1 MAICLMLSYTDTLM
15 NTMPRSPYMR
25 QLEKYS
31 NECKF
36 EVKWFDDQRKHDNVL
51 EGLHFCVEYL
61 YDLVLLSCS
70 KWLQSVLQPSR
81 LTDDDM

>member
-1 MAICLMLSYTDTLM
+1 MLSYTDTLM

-36 EVKWFDDQRKHDNVL
+36 EVKWFDDQRQHDNVL

-61 YDLVLLSCS
+61 YDLVLLACS